1 MILSS
6 SFIIFSPL
14 HTHQSRLRSIQII
27 ITERQTE
34 MESEC
39 VADIEDTGGGGG
51 GGGGGLQKPH
61 VRVIVGG
68 GNTRGAVIACKVGL
82 SFWGGVDP
90 SSAEIIDQ
98 HHPSRGHTLAK
109 KVCMC
114 IAHLI
119 QTLHCGSC

>member
-1 MILSS
+1 
-6 SFIIFSPL
+6 
-14 HTHQSRLRSIQII
+14 
-27 ITERQTE
+27 

-51 GGGGGLQKPH
+51 GGQQKPH

-114 IAHLI
+114 ITHLI
-119 QTLHCGSC
+119 QTHYTTLRFMLITLFCQCVYVCVCMCVCVCVCVCLNVVVVLS